1 MKLEKIIKAQR
12 QFVKARRWEKFHSPK
27 NIVMAL
33 AGEVGELI
41 ELFQWLTEKQSRE
54 LRVDKG
60 LKTKVEHE
68 IADIFFY
75 LCRLSD
81 LLEIDL
87 ERAFWTKLEISSR
100 KYPVKLAKGSARKYT
115 DLALALERGRERK
128 ERKLSP

>member
-1 MKLEKIIKAQR
+1 
-12 QFVKARRWEKFHSPK
+12 
-27 NIVMAL
+27 MAL